1 MIALRPSF
9 GLADV
14 STFRYS
20 STFSIRARRWLNGK
34 RQAWRRR
41 RIAAAPQPPF
51 ELFSLDSSTVA
62 AELAAQLPP
71 NVIVHLHWVAGFV
84 DHLAFFPGVSGRQ
97 LVWTLHDMNPFS
109 GGCHFD
115 NHCARFQDQCGRC
128 PQLGSTSESDLSH
141 EIWCRKKMSFE
152 NIGPGGLQLVSPSRW
167 LAEVTRKS
175 SLLGNWP
182 CTTIPNGLDTDVYA
196 PAGMSSA
203 RDKLGLPHDARIVLF
218 VADTLDNPRKGM
230 GHLLA
235 AIEHIKSVE
244 GLFLLSVGANP
255 PTIPAGLPS
264 CHIRSVNDDGLL
276 AAIYS
281 AADIFVISSLADNLP
296 NTVLESMSCG
306 TPVVGYSSGGIP
318 ELVEPMETG
327 LLAETGDVKALARA
341 IEHILQDR
349 PLREH
354 CSRVS
359 RARILDNHTLEAQ
372 ARQYLRVYSSLAPS
386 HAVLGP

>member
-1 MIALRPSF
+1 
-9 GLADV
+9 V

-20 STFSIRARRWLNGK
+20 STFSIRAGRWFKQK
-34 RQAWRRR
+34 RQAWRWR

-51 ELFSLDSSTVA
+51 EQFSLDSSVVA
-62 AELAAQLPP
+62 AELADQLPP
-71 NVIVHLHWVAGFV
+71 NVIVHLHWVADFV
-84 DHLAFFPGVSGRQ
+84 DHLAFFSGVSGRQ

-115 NHCARFQDQCGRC
+115 NHCARFQVQCGRC
-128 PQLGSTSESDLSH
+128 PQLGSMSESDLSH
-141 EIWCRKKMSFE
+141 EIWCRKKISFGKF
-152 NIGPGGLQLVSPSRW
+152 GPKGLQLVSPSRW
-167 LAEVTRKS
+167 LAKEAGKS
-175 SLLGNWP
+175 SLMGKRP
-182 CTTIPNGLDTDVYA
+182 CITIPSGLDTDVFA
-196 PAGMSSA
+196 PIGMPSA

-218 VADTLDNPRKGM
+218 VAAALDNPRKGM

-235 AIEHIKSVE
+235 AIEQIKSVE

-255 PTIPAGLPS
+255 LAIPAGLPS
-264 CHIRSVNDDGLL
+264 CHIGSVNDDGLL

-281 AADIFVISSLADNLP
+281 AADIFVIPSLADNLP

-306 TPVVGYSSGGIP
+306 TPVVGYSAGGIP

-341 IEHILQDR
+341 IERILLDR

-372 ARQYLRVYSSLAPS
+372 AQQYLRVYSSPAPS
-386 HAVLGP
+386 HAAPSP